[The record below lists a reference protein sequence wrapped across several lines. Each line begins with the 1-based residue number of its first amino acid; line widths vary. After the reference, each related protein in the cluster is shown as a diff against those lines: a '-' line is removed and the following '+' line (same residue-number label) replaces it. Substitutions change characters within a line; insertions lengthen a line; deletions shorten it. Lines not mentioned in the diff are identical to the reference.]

1 MKNKMQG
8 NKAMMARSGVV
19 GARVFAL
26 HSADDGEAREEDI
39 ETNRK
44 LHEQA

>member
-8 NKAMMARSGVV
+8 NKAMMARSGQEYASTKM
-19 GARVFAL
+19 GKRYY
-26 HSADDGEAREEDI
+26 EKKAREEDI